1 MAALTHPISVIPHR
15 QLRVVAPIDHGRR
28 EFRELPWSFQEP
40 TTPAPRI
47 ASISERRHRREV
59 LLRRRRFVALAM
71 CAAVLAA
78 TWGIG
83 GLLAGLKTTHL
94 ETIPGSQRTANGYV
108 YTVQPGDSVWSI
120 ATELD
125 PSGDPRPVV
134 AKIDAELGGTS
145 IVPGE
150 HIVLP

>member
-1 MAALTHPISVIPHR
+1 MAALTYPIGVIPQR
-15 QLRVVAPIDHGRR
+15 RLRVVAPIDQPRR
-28 EFRELPWSFQEP
+28 EFRELPWSFQES
-40 TTPAPRI
+40 TTPTPRI
-47 ASISERRHRREV
+47 VSISERRHRREL
-59 LLRRRRFVALAM
+59 LLRRRRRVALAM
-71 CAAVLAA
+71 CAAALAA

-83 GLLAGLKTTHL
+83 GLLSGLKVTHL

-108 YTVQPGDSVWSI
+108 YTVHPGDSVWSI

-125 PSGDPRPVV
+125 PSGDPRPIV

-150 HIVLP
+150 HIILP